1 MSARSMASGL
11 LLNGLLALG
20 AQAADL
26 SSPPSTVSGGIPG
39 LEALQ
44 PDMSSSDLS
53 AYVGLATLIVIFA
66 DAPDDAEFIA
76 QIDIL
81 RPSADNLAARDVV
94 LLTDTAPSENSPL
107 RQSLRPRGFSII
119 LIDTTGTLA
128 QRRNTVTDARRLIRQ
143 IDQMP

>member
-1 MSARSMASGL
+1 MSVRSIALGL

-20 AQAADL
+20 AQAAEL
-26 SSPPSTVSGGIPG
+26 SSPRSSVSGGISG

-53 AYVGLATLIVIFA
+53 GYVGSTVIVIFA
-66 DAPDDAEFIA
+66 DAPDDADFIA

-81 RPSADNLAARDVV
+81 RPSADDLAAQNVV
-94 LLTDTAPSENSPL
+94 LLTDTAPSENGPL
-107 RQSLRPRGFSII
+107 RQSLRTRGFRII
-119 LIDTTGTLA
+119 LIDSTGTLA
-128 QRRNTVTDARRLIRQ
+128 QRRSTVTDAKTLIRQ